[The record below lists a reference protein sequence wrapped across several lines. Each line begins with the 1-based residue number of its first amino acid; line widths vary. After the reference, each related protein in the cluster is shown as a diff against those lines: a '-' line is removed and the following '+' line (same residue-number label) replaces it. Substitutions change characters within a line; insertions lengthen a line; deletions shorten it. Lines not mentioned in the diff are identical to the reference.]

1 MKKQIK
7 KDDLIKKLYNHTHN
21 MIVCS
26 NEDLEKWKKGEI
38 RYDYS
43 EWIKS
48 KDRTEWEE
56 AETYYSFMD
65 DNDLDI
71 GYEVRVT
78 PSGETINIIYKY
90 DKNAPKKFVGEAI
103 RDRKY

>member
-1 MKKQIK
+1 MTNKIK
-7 KDDLIKKLYNHTHN
+7 DEPIKELYNHTQN

-26 NEDLEKWKKGEI
+26 DKDLKRWKMGEI
-38 RYDYS
+38 KYDYS

-48 KDRTEWEE
+48 EDRPEWAE

-71 GYEVRVT
+71 GHEVHDT
-78 PSGETINIIYKY
+78 PSGERVNVIYKY
-90 DKNAPKKFVGEAI
+90 DKNAPKKYVGKALRYE
-103 RDRKY
+103 K